1 MTLNLRDIFQY
12 RKSHKLTWRP
22 PDGAIENQID
32 HVAISRRWR
41 STFQDTRMKRSA
53 DAGSDHYLVVAEIKM
68 KLLAGKKP
76 KSTRNKYCTSKLREQ
91 SVKNDFVIALANR
104 YEVL

>member
-1 MTLNLRDIFQY
+1 MLNLRGIFQY
-12 RKSHKLTWRP
+12 RKSHKLTCRP
-22 PDGAIENQID
+22 PDGTIVNQID

-53 DAGSDHYLVVAEIKM
+53 DETVGWKER
-68 KLLAGKKP
+68 
-76 KSTRNKYCTSKLREQ
+76 KSTRNKCCTSKLREQ
-91 SVKNDFVIALANR
+91 NVKDDFVIALANR